1 VRVWACSRAAGARA
15 ARYSAVAH
23 AKSEISC
30 EESGCEEG
38 RPSGS
43 GHLALHQ
50 WHSSS
55 VAISGHQCQSV
66 SIHVHPWHSVAPS
79 GTQWHSVALACAVGI
94 KTTSSLSCSW
104 AARCTVRSTPSITP
118 TSAPGR
124 MLKRRAPR
132 ILRLTKRGAEHASD
146 HQCPSAL
153 ISAHQCSSER
163 SSVLI
168 GAHQYSSAPLTLD
181 PGRLISAHQCS
192 SVLISAHQR
201 PSSVHISAPHF
212 GSREASAS

>member
-1 VRVWACSRAAGARA
+1 MRVWACSRAAGARA

-23 AKSEISC
+23 AKSEVSC
-30 EESGCEEG
+30 EESRYEEG

-43 GHLALHQ
+43 GHLALIVISGTQRH
-50 WHSSS
+50 S
-55 VAISGHQCQSV
+55 VALSGTQ
-66 SIHVHPWHSVAPS
+66 WHSVALS
-79 GTQWHSVALACAVGI
+79 GTQWHSVALARAVGI

-104 AARCTVRSTPSITP
+104 AARCTVRSTPSITS

-201 PSSVHISAPHF
+201 PSSVLISAPHF